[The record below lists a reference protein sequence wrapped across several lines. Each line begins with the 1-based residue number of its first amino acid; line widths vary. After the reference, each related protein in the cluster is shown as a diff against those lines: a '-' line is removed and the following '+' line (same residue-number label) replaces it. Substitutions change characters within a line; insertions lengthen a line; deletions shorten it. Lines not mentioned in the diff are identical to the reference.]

1 MPQSCSSHHCSWAVT
16 LCHLSTPES
25 PQGWRGLWAKE
36 TLAIQQGGGSQPLG
50 SESITHRWQQDGM
63 YWFWQLGLLNRGRAW
78 KRNFSIESS
87 RFLLGCRAVHVPWE
101 SEMMESGSKMKAS
114 MAFCKEMMFHTGTA
128 VPGLSETSREAKF
141 GELGAANVAGPCCP
155 VCQLPPSFCSGLPP
169 LLHFCLDVTS
179 LPCTS
184 VAPVTYTTRREKAEP
199 GKHREQIPPR
209 LVLQHAGIWLPSSGA
224 PGPLRGKGQA
234 MSGSLPSLQGCSTL
248 PPPLPPS
255 LPPAAF
261 LAPSGER
268 CWESN
273 TTGPI
278 QLSLLPGEQTPAQE
292 LGSRW
297 TAGGHVFPSFFAAS

>member
-1 MPQSCSSHHCSWAVT
+1 
-16 LCHLSTPES
+16 
-25 PQGWRGLWAKE
+25 
-36 TLAIQQGGGSQPLG
+36 
-50 SESITHRWQQDGM
+50 
-63 YWFWQLGLLNRGRAW
+63 
-78 KRNFSIESS
+78 
-87 RFLLGCRAVHVPWE
+87 
-101 SEMMESGSKMKAS
+101 MKAS

-209 LVLQHAGIWLPSSGA
+209 LVLQHAGIWLPSTGA

-292 LGSRW
+292 LGSCW
-297 TAGGHVFPSFFAAS
+297 TAGGTRFPLFLRCLLRSRYPPVPGCTTTHVCGRGWQVGAWPMAVPRLRMGSELGTLHWWHSLLTAWEGCDCSAGGAKAGLVVVAEGQSGDMGLGDD